1 MLSDISCGHFFV
13 QRRETSI
20 VNRAARWA
28 LAVVAIAIMA
38 PSQLQAAS
46 ADKPMTVY
54 FVDVEGGQATLFVT
68 PEGGSL
74 LIDTGFAGNDG
85 RDADRIAAAAKDAG
99 LQQIDLVLITHYHQ
113 DHVGG
118 APQLLDRI
126 PIRAF
131 IDHGPNRQADEPTT
145 EHAFREYQNAIS
157 MRHVKRNI
165 ATVGEVLPVKGLHA
179 EVVSSDGALIQT
191 PLRGAGAPNPGCS
204 STTEKPTLDASENA
218 RSLGTMITFGA
229 VRILD
234 LGDLTWDK
242 ELELVCPFNKLG
254 AVDIFVV
261 SHHGLSASNSPALL
275 SAVSPRIAV
284 MDNGVNKGGAPSV
297 WDTIKRSPRLED
309 LWQLHYSDE
318 GGVKHNVEDNFIA
331 NLHGVDTGNYLKL
344 SVWRDGNLELY
355 NSRTAERRHY
365 KTTQ

>member
-1 MLSDISCGHFFV
+1 MFSDVSCGYFFV
-13 QRRETSI
+13 QGRATSI
-20 VNRAARWA
+20 VNRAARWI
-28 LAVVAIAIMA
+28 LAVVAIAILA
-38 PSQLQAAS
+38 PGQSQGAS

-74 LIDTGFAGNDG
+74 LIDTGFPDNAG

-131 IDHGPNRQADEPTT
+131 IDHGPNRQADEPDT
-145 EHAFREYQNAIS
+145 EHAFREYQKAIS
-157 MRHVKRNI
+157 TRHVKRTI
-165 ATVGEVLPVKGLHA
+165 ASVGEVLAVRGLHA

-191 PLRGAGAPNPGCS
+191 PLAGAGAPNPACS
-204 STTEKPTLDASENA
+204 STEKPELDASENA
-218 RSLGTMITFGA
+218 RSLGIMITFGA

-254 AVDIFVV
+254 VIDIFVV
-261 SHHGLSASNSPALL
+261 SHHGYAASNSPALV

-284 MDNGVNKGGAPSV
+284 MDNGVNKGGTPSV

-318 GGVKHNVEDNFIA
+318 GGAKHNVEDYFIA
-331 NLHGVDTGNYLKL
+331 NLHGTDTGNYLKL
-344 SVWRDGNLELY
+344 SVWRDGNFELY

-365 KTTQ
+365 KTTH